1 MYLKLS
7 GAVLIILTA
16 YLFGFN
22 VASAYRSRV
31 LQLEEILMALEMY
44 LTEINYGLTPLPQAF
59 LNIGK
64 RIKEPAGSLFVD
76 AARLMLQN
84 KGLSA
89 CDCWESAVGKNTPAL
104 DLLVGDLELVKKLGF
119 IWGKSDK
126 SGQLR
131 QVAFIQELLRQAL
144 REAQKNQQKND
155 KIWKYLGLLGG
166 MTLVIFLL

>member
-22 VASAYRSRV
+22 LSSAYRSRV
-31 LQLEEILMALEMY
+31 RQLEEILMALEMY

-59 LNIGK
+59 INIGK
-64 RIKEPAGSLFVD
+64 RIKVPTGCLFID

-89 CDCWESAVGKNTPAL
+89 SGCWESAVGKNTPAL
-104 DLLVGDLELVKKLGF
+104 DLISDDLELVKRLGY

-126 SGQLR
+126 SGQIR
-131 QVAFIQELLRQAL
+131 QVSFIQELLRQAL
-144 REAQKNQQKND
+144 KEARKAQQTND

>member
-7 GAVLIILTA
+7 GAVLIIFTA
-16 YLFGFN
+16 YLLGFN
-22 VASAYRSRV
+22 LSSAYRSRV
-31 LQLEEILMALEMY
+31 RQLEEILMALEMY

-59 LNIGK
+59 INIGK
-64 RIKEPAGSLFVD
+64 RIKVPAGSLFID

-84 KGLSA
+84 IGLSA
-89 CDCWESAVGKNTPAL
+89 SDCWERALDKNAPAL
-104 DLLVGDLELVKKLGF
+104 DLSGDDLDLVKRLGH

-126 SGQLR
+126 SGQIR

-144 REAQKNQQKND
+144 REAQKAQQTND

>member
-22 VASAYRSRV
+22 LSLAYRSRV
-31 LQLEEILMALEMY
+31 RHLEEMLLALEMY

-59 LNIGK
+59 KNIGK
-64 RIKEPAGSLFVD
+64 RIKLPTAGLFCD
-76 AARLMLQN
+76 AARMMMQN

-89 CDCWESAVGKNTPAL
+89 YECWNRAVSKNTPAL
-104 DLLVGDLELVKKLGF
+104 YLLGNDLELVKKLGY

-126 SGQLR
+126 SGQIR

-144 REAQKNQQKND
+144 GEAQKAQEKND